1 MNFQYVFMSTQ
12 TLNQA
17 SIYARLS
24 RQLFTRL
31 WTKGSITALKKGRC
45 IMVYKIKNELF
56 HAMAKRVVKDDM
68 IRQMLTLCNPYAE
81 SMSVELSDR
90 EGLKL

>member
-1 MNFQYVFMSTQ
+1 
-12 TLNQA
+12 
-17 SIYARLS
+17 
-24 RQLFTRL
+24 
-31 WTKGSITALKKGRC
+31 
-45 IMVYKIKNELF
+45 MVYKIKNELF